1 MLSTLPETHFGG
13 RDLLRADLEVTHEW
27 GRPETAKKVK
37 DVVATFFGAADLVVS
52 ILAMSIGEAACS

>member
-1 MLSTLPETHFGG
+1 
-13 RDLLRADLEVTHEW
+13 LLRADLEVTHEW